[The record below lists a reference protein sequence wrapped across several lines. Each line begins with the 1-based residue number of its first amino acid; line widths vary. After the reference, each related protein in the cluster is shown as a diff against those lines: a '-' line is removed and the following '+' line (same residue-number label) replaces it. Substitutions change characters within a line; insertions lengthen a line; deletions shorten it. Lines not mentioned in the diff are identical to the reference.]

1 MKIHIDET
9 HQGGVIL
16 DGENYK
22 GVQILYSI
30 EDGDTGRS
38 LSDQEFNSHEAAEA
52 YVAAHFPGCERWTPP
67 PPSAGE
73 LEELM
78 RIVNWMEQSP
88 SEVAT
93 TGATARGILARLSH
107 QLHQRSHEA
116 DTAARIRALLARF
129 E

>member
-16 DGENYK
+16 EGENFK
-22 GVQILYSI
+22 GVHVLYSI

-38 LSDQEFNSHEAAEA
+38 LSDQEFSSYEAAED
-52 YVAAHFPGCERWTPP
+52 YAATHFPGCERWTPP

-73 LEELM
+73 IEELM

-88 SEVAT
+88 SDVKT
-93 TGATARGILARLSH
+93 TGATARGIWARLSH
-107 QLHQRSHEA
+107 QLHQRSH
-116 DTAARIRALLARF
+116 DPNTAARIRVLLARF